1 MSPAIIVMPIIR
13 RLAFVV
19 HDGKPGATELA
30 QRLIDRARQHS
41 VEVQKSMALKVP
53 SGFLENQDACVVVG
67 GDGTLLSVVQEA
79 VRAQVPIIG
88 INRGSLGFLT
98 TFTAEDAEAGIE
110 SLLEGRFRVDKRE
123 VLECRAGENVGIALN
138 EVLIREEVPSR
149 IAHLEVHAD
158 GELVTNYFCDG
169 LIFSTPTGST
179 AYNLSAGGPLLHP
192 HVDAVALTPI
202 CPHTLS
208 NRTVI
213 FPNTVRLRVTNSANG
228 DSALLVA
235 LDGHSNQFACGADPV
250 EIGLAPVRLRLAVPM
265 DYEHFRVVRT
275 KLKWSGGVR

>member
-1 MSPAIIVMPIIR
+1 MPIIR

-19 HDGKPGATELA
+19 HDGKSGATELA
-30 QRLIDRARQHS
+30 QRLIDHARRRS
-41 VEVQKSMALKVP
+41 VEAQMISSMTVP
-53 SGFLENQDACVVVG
+53 SGFLDRQDACVVVG

-98 TFTAEDAEAGIE
+98 TFTAEEAEAGFE
-110 SLLEGRFRVDKRE
+110 ALLEGKFRVDERV
-123 VLECRAGENVGIALN
+123 VLECRAGDDVGVALN

-149 IAHLEVHAD
+149 IAHLEVHAND
-158 GELVTNYFCDG
+158 ELVTNFFCDG

-179 AYNLSAGGPLLHP
+179 AYNLSADGPLLHP

-213 FPNTVRLRVTNSANG
+213 FPNAVRLRVTNRAEG

-235 LDGHSNQFACGADPV
+235 LDGHSNQFACRSGPI
-250 EIGLAPVRLRLAVPM
+250 EIALAPVRLRLAVPM
-265 DYEHFRVVRT
+265 DYEHFRVVRS

>member
-1 MSPAIIVMPIIR
+1 MPAIR
-13 RLAFVV
+13 RLVFVV
-19 HDGKPGATELA
+19 HDGKPGATELT
-30 QRLIDRARQHS
+30 QRLVRRAHEYG
-41 VEVQKSMALKVP
+41 VETQVSSSMTVP
-53 SGFLENQDACVVVG
+53 PGFLDHRDACVVVG

-98 TFTAEDAEAGIE
+98 TFTAEEAEAGFKSILDGNYRIDE
-110 SLLEGRFRVDKRE
+110 RV
-123 VLECRAGENVGIALN
+123 VLECRAGDNVGVALN

-158 GELVTNYFCDG
+158 DELITNFFCDG
-169 LIFSTPTGST
+169 LILSTPTGST

-213 FPNTVRLRVTNSANG
+213 FPNTVRLRVNNRGTD
-228 DSALLVA
+228 DSVLLVA
-235 LDGHSNQFACGADPV
+235 LDGHSNQFACGAGPI
-250 EIGLAPVRLRLAVPM
+250 EIGLAPVRLQLAVPV